1 MGDRIFILML
11 YVDDI
16 MAVVDA
22 EEPERLKKKILDK
35 LFGKV
40 EFEVGDKTSYLG
52 MEMSLRDEG
61 TIVDMYFYVKQLL
74 EGELVT

>member
-1 MGDRIFILML
+1 VGDRIFILML

-40 EFEVGDKTSYLG
+40 EFEVKG
-52 MEMSLRDEG
+52 
-61 TIVDMYFYVKQLL
+61 Q
-74 EGELVT
+74 